1 MPLSNDRLTVSVT
14 QLNEY
19 IKSLM
24 GMDPLLRGL
33 SIKGEISNFK
43 RHSSGH
49 LYFSLKD
56 AQSVIRCVMFR
67 QNAYALRFAPRDGM
81 QVVLTGY
88 VSVYARDGQY
98 QFYCEGMQAD
108 GVGALYQ
115 QFERNK
121 ARFAQEG
128 LFDEERKQPL
138 PELCKKIGVV
148 TSPTGAVIRDIIRVS
163 HRRNPGVDI
172 LLWPCKVQGEGA
184 AKSIC
189 EGIRALEKTDADL
202 IIIGRGGGSLEDLWA
217 FNEEEVVRA
226 VAACKKPIISAV
238 GHETDFALSDF
249 AADARASTP
258 SNAAE
263 LAVMDL
269 SDAMQHLDVLKAS
282 LHSSILH
289 AFEIRER
296 ELKALK
302 ERAAFRNA
310 HQIFDQQSA
319 QVREIQHRLNQAAK
333 RSIEGRQVELAHLA
347 ARFRALDP
355 EQVLKRGYA
364 IAFRNNR
371 HLGSVSMV
379 ENGDVITVRL
389 QDGTL
394 TATVTDKE
402 DKAYEKTDL

>member
-1 MPLSNDRLTVSVT
+1 MPLNSDRLTVTVT

-24 GMDPLLRGL
+24 GGDSLLRGL
-33 SIKGEISNFK
+33 SIKGELSNFK

-49 LYFSLKD
+49 LYFTLKD

-81 QVVLTGY
+81 QVILSGY
-88 VSVYARDGQY
+88 VSVYTRDGQY

-108 GVGALYQ
+108 GLGALYQ

-128 LFDEERKQPL
+128 LFDAERKQQI
-138 PELCKKIGVV
+138 PELVRKIGVV
-148 TSPTGAVIRDIIRVS
+148 TSPTGAVIRDIIRVAR
-163 HRRNPGVDI
+163 RRNPGVDI
-172 LLWPCKVQGEGA
+172 LLYPCKVQGDGA
-184 AKSIC
+184 AQSIA
-189 EGIRALEKTDADL
+189 EGIRMLEKTDVDL

-217 FNEEEVVRA
+217 FNEEIVVRT

-263 LAVMDL
+263 IAVMDL
-269 SDAMQHLDVLKAS
+269 RDAMQHLDDLKTS
-282 LHSSILH
+282 LLSSIQH
-289 AFEIRER
+289 TFEMRTR
-296 ELKALK
+296 ELNALK

-310 HQIFDQQSA
+310 QQVFNKQLEKVA
-319 QVREIQHRLNQAAK
+319 DGRKRLEQAAGQSVEK
-333 RSIEGRQVELAHLA
+333 RQTELMHIA
-347 ARFRALDP
+347 ARLRTLDP
-355 EQVLKRGYA
+355 ESVLKRGYA
-364 IAFRNNR
+364 IVRIQDR
-371 HLGSVSMV
+371 HIGSVSMV
-379 ENGDVITVRL
+379 QMGDTLRVNL
-389 QDGTL
+389 QDGAL
-394 TATVTDKE
+394 LATVNGKE
-402 DKAYEKTDL
+402 E

>member
-1 MPLSNDRLTVSVT
+1 MPLSSDRLTVSVT

-24 GMDPLLRGL
+24 GTDPLLRGL

-56 AQSVIRCVMFR
+56 AQSVVRCVMFR
-67 QNAYALRFAPRDGM
+67 QNAYSLRFNPRDGM

-88 VSVYARDGQY
+88 VSVYTRDGQY

-108 GVGALYQ
+108 GIGVLYQ

-121 ARFAQEG
+121 VRFAEEG
-128 LFDEERKQPL
+128 LFDEDRKQPL
-138 PELCKKIGVV
+138 PELTKKIGVV
-148 TSPTGAVIRDIIRVS
+148 TSPTGAVIRDIIRVA
-163 HRRNPGVDI
+163 HRRDPGVDI
-172 LLWPCKVQGEGA
+172 LLYPCKVQGEDA
-184 AKSIC
+184 AQSIC
-189 EGIRALEKTDADL
+189 EGIRALEKTDVDV
-202 IIIGRGGGSLEDLWA
+202 IIVGRGGGSLEDLWA
-217 FNEEEVVRA
+217 FNEESVVRA

-269 SDAMQHLDVLKAS
+269 RDAMQHLDDLKSS
-282 LHSSILH
+282 LQSSVMH
-289 AFEIRER
+289 AFEVRER
-296 ELKALK
+296 ELQALK

-310 HQIFDQQSA
+310 RLVFDRQLVKMNEA
-319 QVREIQHRLNQAAK
+319 IQRMHAAVT
-333 RSIEGRQVELAHLA
+333 RSLEQRQTELTHLT
-347 ARFRALDP
+347 ARFHALDP

-364 IAFRNNR
+364 IAYKNEM
-371 HLGSVSMV
+371 HIDSVTMV
-379 ENGDVITVRL
+379 NEGDSIRVQL
-389 QDGTL
+389 KDGTL
-394 TATVTDKE
+394 FAAVTAKE
-402 DKAYEKTDL
+402 E

>member
-1 MPLSNDRLTVSVT
+1 M
-14 QLNEY
+14 
-19 IKSLM
+19 
-24 GMDPLLRGL
+24 
-33 SIKGEISNFK
+33 
-43 RHSSGH
+43 
-49 LYFSLKD
+49 
-56 AQSVIRCVMFR
+56 MFR
-67 QNAYALRFAPRDGM
+67 QNAYSLRFAPRDGM
-81 QVVLTGY
+81 QVVLSGY
-88 VSVYARDGQY
+88 VSVYTRDGQV

-121 ARFAQEG
+121 AKFAEEG
-128 LFDEERKQPL
+128 LFDEDRKQPL
-138 PELCKKIGVV
+138 PELSKRIGVV

-172 LLWPCKVQGEGA
+172 LLYPCKVQGEGA

-189 EGIRALEKTDADL
+189 EGIRALEKTDVDV

-217 FNEEEVVRA
+217 FNEEDVVRA

-269 SDAMQHLDVLKAS
+269 RDALQHLDDLKTS
-282 LHSSILH
+282 LQSSILH

-296 ELKALK
+296 ELSALK

-310 HQIFDQQSA
+310 HQVFDKQLA
-319 QVREIQHRLNQAAK
+319 QAADIRLRLEQAARHSLEAK
-333 RSIEGRQVELAHLA
+333 QTELAHLC
-347 ARFRALDP
+347 ARLRALDP
-355 EQVLKRGYA
+355 EQVLRRGYA
-364 IAFRNNR
+364 IAFKSER
-371 HLGSVSMV
+371 HVESVSAA
-379 ENGDVITVRL
+379 ECGDILRIRL
-389 QDGTL
+389 KDGTL
-394 TATVTDKE
+394 IAEVTGKE
-402 DKAYEKTDL
+402 E

>member
-1 MPLSNDRLTVSVT
+1 MPLSSDRLTVSVT

-24 GMDPLLRGL
+24 GADPLLRGL

-67 QNAYALRFAPRDGM
+67 QNAYSLRFAPRDGM
-81 QVVLTGY
+81 QVVLKGY
-88 VSVYARDGQY
+88 VSVYTRDGQY

-108 GVGALYQ
+108 GIGALYQ
-115 QFERNK
+115 QFEQNK
-121 ARFAQEG
+121 ARFALEG

-138 PELCKKIGVV
+138 PELTKKIGVV
-148 TSPTGAVIRDIIRVS
+148 TSPTGAVIRDIIRVAQ
-163 HRRNPGVDI
+163 RRDPGVDI
-172 LLWPCKVQGEGA
+172 LLYPCKVQGEGA
-184 AKSIC
+184 AQSIC
-189 EGIRALEKTDADL
+189 EGIRALEKTDVDV
-202 IIIGRGGGSLEDLWA
+202 IIVGRGGGSLEDLWA
-217 FNEEEVVRA
+217 FNEEIVVRA

-269 SDAMQHLDVLKAS
+269 RDAMQHLDDLKTS
-282 LHSSILH
+282 LQSTVMH
-289 AFEIRER
+289 AIEVRER

-310 HQIFDQQSA
+310 HQLFDRQLEKVSEALQRMNTMVERDLDKRQS
-319 QVREIQHRLNQAAK
+319 
-333 RSIEGRQVELAHLA
+333 ELMHIT

-355 EQVLKRGYA
+355 EQVLRRGYA
-364 IAFRNNR
+364 IAYRNDQ
-371 HLGSVSMV
+371 HIDSVFMIREGECV
-379 ENGDVITVRL
+379 RVRL
-389 QDGTL
+389 KDGAL
-394 TATVTDKE
+394 LATVTGKE
-402 DKAYEKTDL
+402 E

>member
-1 MPLSNDRLTVSVT
+1 MPLNSDRLTVTVT

-24 GMDPLLRGL
+24 GGDSLLRGL
-33 SIKGEISNFK
+33 SIKGELSNFK

-49 LYFSLKD
+49 LYFTLKD

-81 QVVLTGY
+81 QVILSGY
-88 VSVYARDGQY
+88 VSVYTRDGQY

-128 LFDEERKQPL
+128 LFDAERKQQI
-138 PELCKKIGVV
+138 PELVRKIGVV
-148 TSPTGAVIRDIIRVS
+148 TSPTGAVIRDIIRVAR
-163 HRRNPGVDI
+163 RRNPGVDI
-172 LLWPCKVQGEGA
+172 LLYPCKVQGDGA
-184 AKSIC
+184 AQSIA
-189 EGIRALEKTDADL
+189 EGIRMLEKTDADL

-217 FNEEEVVRA
+217 FNEEIVVRT

-263 LAVMDL
+263 IAVMDL
-269 SDAMQHLDVLKAS
+269 RDAMQHLDDLKTS
-282 LHSSILH
+282 LLSSIQH
-289 AFEIRER
+289 TFEMRNR
-296 ELKALK
+296 ELNALK

-310 HQIFDQQSA
+310 QQ
-319 QVREIQHRLNQAAK
+319 VFKKI
-333 RSIEGRQVELAHLA
+333 
-347 ARFRALDP
+347 
-355 EQVLKRGYA
+355 
-364 IAFRNNR
+364 
-371 HLGSVSMV
+371 
-379 ENGDVITVRL
+379 
-389 QDGTL
+389 
-394 TATVTDKE
+394 
-402 DKAYEKTDL
+402 

>member
-1 MPLSNDRLTVSVT
+1 MPLNSDRLTVTVT

-24 GMDPLLRGL
+24 GGDSLLRGL
-33 SIKGEISNFK
+33 SIKGELSNFK

-49 LYFSLKD
+49 LYFTLKD

-81 QVVLTGY
+81 QVILSGY
-88 VSVYARDGQY
+88 VSVYTRDGQY

-128 LFDEERKQPL
+128 LFDAERKQQI
-138 PELCKKIGVV
+138 PELVRKIGVV
-148 TSPTGAVIRDIIRVS
+148 TSPTGAVIRDIIRVAR
-163 HRRNPGVDI
+163 RRNPGVDI
-172 LLWPCKVQGEGA
+172 LLYPCKVQGDGA
-184 AKSIC
+184 AQSIA
-189 EGIRALEKTDADL
+189 EGIRMLEKTDADL

-217 FNEEEVVRA
+217 FNEEIVVRT

-263 LAVMDL
+263 IAVMDL
-269 SDAMQHLDVLKAS
+269 RDAMQHLDDLKTS
-282 LHSSILH
+282 LLSSIQH
-289 AFEIRER
+289 TFEMRNR
-296 ELKALK
+296 ELNALK

-310 HQIFDQQSA
+310 QQVFNKQLEKVA
-319 QVREIQHRLNQAAK
+319 DGRKRLEQAAGQ
-333 RSIEGRQVELAHLA
+333 SVEKKQTELMHIA
-347 ARFRALDP
+347 ARLRTLDP
-355 EQVLKRGYA
+355 ESVLKRGYA
-364 IAFRNNR
+364 IVRVQDR
-371 HLGSVSMV
+371 HIGSVSMV
-379 ENGDVITVRL
+379 QMGDTLRVNL

-394 TATVTDKE
+394 LATVNGKE
-402 DKAYEKTDL
+402 E

>member
-1 MPLSNDRLTVSVT
+1 MPLSSDRLTVSVT

-24 GMDPLLRGL
+24 GADPLLRGL

-67 QNAYALRFAPRDGM
+67 QNAYSLRFAPRDGM
-81 QVVLTGY
+81 QVVLKGY
-88 VSVYARDGQY
+88 VSVYTRDGQY

-108 GVGALYQ
+108 GIGALYQ
-115 QFERNK
+115 QFEQNK

-138 PELCKKIGVV
+138 PELTKKIGVV
-148 TSPTGAVIRDIIRVS
+148 TSPTGAVIRDIIRVA
-163 HRRNPGVDI
+163 HRRDPGVDI
-172 LLWPCKVQGEGA
+172 LLCPCKVQGEGA
-184 AKSIC
+184 AQSIC
-189 EGIRALEKTDADL
+189 EGIRALEKTDVDV
-202 IIIGRGGGSLEDLWA
+202 IIVGRGGGSLEDLWA
-217 FNEEEVVRA
+217 FNEEIVVRA

-269 SDAMQHLDVLKAS
+269 RDAMQHLDDLKTS
-282 LHSSILH
+282 LQSTVMH
-289 AFEIRER
+289 AIEVRER

-310 HQIFDQQSA
+310 HQLFDRQLEKVNEALQRMNTMVERDLDKRQS
-319 QVREIQHRLNQAAK
+319 
-333 RSIEGRQVELAHLA
+333 ELMHIT

-355 EQVLKRGYA
+355 EQVLRRGYA
-364 IAFRNNR
+364 IAYRNDQ
-371 HLGSVSMV
+371 HIDSVLMIREGECV
-379 ENGDVITVRL
+379 RVRL
-389 QDGTL
+389 KDGAL
-394 TATVTDKE
+394 LATVTGKE
-402 DKAYEKTDL
+402 E